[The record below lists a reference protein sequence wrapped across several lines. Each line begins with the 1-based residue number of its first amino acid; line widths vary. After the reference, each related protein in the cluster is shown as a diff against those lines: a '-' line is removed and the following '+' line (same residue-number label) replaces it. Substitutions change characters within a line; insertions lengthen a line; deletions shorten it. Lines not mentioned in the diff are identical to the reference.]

1 MWESLRTRATDFTAG
16 GRFRRRGAKLG
27 ILIAIMMTLPGLVAA
42 TDFVNVP
49 SSSQPLTGA
58 PTGTPGVDCGF
69 NVGTSTDAYV
79 TLVAGGTKNAAG
91 NLFTTV
97 TANVKT
103 LEATSSTG
111 YEYLEGELFY
121 ACYNTPSVTSI
132 SATITISGNGVSNL
146 PTGGWTAVYVTKD
159 TGSTTTDLAA
169 IANWCNPTSQD
180 YSSGCVSATPTACT
194 FSGSSF
200 NPSLYAAEGIFG
212 TPGTGNSWIWYS
224 VGSAGTSSTGAF
236 AGAQTTPAT
245 TCGGSAAPT
254 TSIVTGQTNTLYY
267 YLDIGFAF
275 GDVPASITSAS
286 WTITASET
294 VTP

>member
-1 MWESLRTRATDFTAG
+1 MWESLKTRATDFTAG

-49 SSSQPLTGA
+49 SSSQTLTGS
-58 PTGTPGVDCGF
+58 PTGSPGVDCGF
-69 NVGTSTDAYV
+69 NVGTSTDTYV
-79 TLVAGGTKNAAG
+79 SLATGGTKNSAG
-91 NLFTTV
+91 NLYTTV

-103 LEATSSTG
+103 LEATTSTG
-111 YEYLEGELFY
+111 YEYLEGELFF

-132 SATITISGNGVSNL
+132 SATISISGNGVTNL

-159 TGSTTTDLAA
+159 TGSTTSDLGAST
-169 IANWCNPTSQD
+169 NWCNPTSQD
-180 YSSGCVSATPTACT
+180 YSSGCVTATPTACSFT
-194 FSGSSF
+194 GTTF
-200 NPSLYAAEGIFG
+200 NPALYAAEGIFG
-212 TPGTGNSWIWYS
+212 TPGTANSWIWYS
-224 VGSAGTSSTGAF
+224 VGSSGTSSSGAL
-236 AGAQTTPAT
+236 AGAQSGAAT
-245 TCGGSAAPT
+245 TCGGGTAPT
-254 TSIVTGQTNTLYY
+254 TTIVTGITTTLYY

-275 GDVPASITSAS
+275 GDIPASITSAS